1 MFMVLKAASAQK
13 YTHTSRHS
21 QYVGWGAVGSPRVM
35 VQALALFIPDPSSL
49 YCLCPHQLVSTMQ
62 SSCEA
67 MLGAGRINMEPDPHV
82 CIYSRPDPK

>member
-62 SSCEA
+62 SPVKPCLE
-67 MLGAGRINMEPDPHV
+67 LGA
-82 CIYSRPDPK
+82 